1 MAMDKPKV
9 QAKPVEGGIVHT
21 RYESDTH
28 ANQVGL
34 SDEEALMTEV
44 PVEYVTQR
52 EEGHE
57 PAPGDFRD
65 VDSGGEF

>member
-1 MAMDKPKV
+1 MDKPKV
-9 QAKPVEGGIVHT
+9 HARPVKGGIVHT
-21 RYESDTH
+21 RYESDAH

-44 PVEYVTQR
+44 PVEYVAQGDEGLERGSR
-52 EEGHE
+52 EV
-57 PAPGDFRD
+57 RD